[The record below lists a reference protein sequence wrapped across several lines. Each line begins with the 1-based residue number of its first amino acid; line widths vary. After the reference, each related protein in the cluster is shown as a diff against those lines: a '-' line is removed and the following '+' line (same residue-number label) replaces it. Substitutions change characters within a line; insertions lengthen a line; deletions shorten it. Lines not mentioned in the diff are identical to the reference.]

1 MRGQRTCTSFR
12 HARRRQCA
20 DNRAMSLKADLLS
33 LQLQP
38 VFESALA
45 RAGVH
50 ALTPIQVAMIPPMLA
65 ARDLIATAQTGS
77 GKTLAYALP
86 LLLQRLQAPEQAPRV
101 LGGLILV
108 PTRELVAQVA
118 QTLLSLA
125 AALPR
130 RLKIVAATGGEAINP
145 QLMALRGGADIV
157 IATPGRLLDLVTH
170 NALRL
175 SQVSTLVLDEA
186 DRLLDLGFGAELDR
200 ILALLPAQRQSVLVS
215 ATFPA
220 AIASLAKRRLRDP
233 LRITHDAMPEQAPSI
248 TQRAI
253 AVDAGQRTQ
262 LLRHLLLEHG
272 WPQLLVFVASRH
284 GADKVAEKLS
294 KTGIAALPLHGEL
307 SQGRRERTLRAFKQA
322 DVQVLVA
329 TDLAGRGIDI
339 DALPA
344 VLNYDLPR
352 STVDYTHRIGRT
364 ARAGASGVAISFV
377 TADSAQQWRLI
388 EKRQGLRVPTSVIEG
403 FEPTPVQAPAPD
415 HAPGA
420 AVRAADDNGGIKG
433 KRPSKKDKLRAA
445 AQAQA
450 GKPG

>member
-1 MRGQRTCTSFR
+1 
-12 HARRRQCA
+12 
-20 DNRAMSLKADLLS
+20 MSLKADLLS

-86 LLLQRLQAPEQAPRV
+86 LLQQRLQAPEQAPRV

-170 NALRL
+170 NALGL

-186 DRLLDLGFGAELDR
+186 DRLLDLGFGTELDR

-233 LRITHDAMPEQAPSI
+233 LRITLDATPEQAPAI
-248 TQRAI
+248 AQRAI

-262 LLRHLLLEHG
+262 LLRHLLLEYG

-284 GADKVAEKLS
+284 SADKVAEKLS

-403 FEPTPVQAPAPD
+403 FEPTPIQAPAPD

>member
-1 MRGQRTCTSFR
+1 
-12 HARRRQCA
+12 
-20 DNRAMSLKADLLS
+20 MSLKADLLS

-45 RAGVH
+45 RAGVRT
-50 ALTPIQVAMIPPMLA
+50 LTPIQVAMIPPMLA

-86 LLLQRLQAPEQAPRV
+86 LLQQRLQAPEQAPRV

-233 LRITHDAMPEQAPSI
+233 LRITLDATPEQAPAI
-248 TQRAI
+248 AQRAI

-262 LLRHLLLEHG
+262 LLRHLLLEYG

-284 GADKVAEKLS
+284 SADKVAEKLS

>member
-1 MRGQRTCTSFR
+1 
-12 HARRRQCA
+12 
-20 DNRAMSLKADLLS
+20 MSLKADLLS

-86 LLLQRLQAPEQAPRV
+86 LLQQRLQAPEQAPRV

-170 NALRL
+170 NALGL

-186 DRLLDLGFGAELDR
+186 DRLLDLGFGTELDR

-233 LRITHDAMPEQAPSI
+233 LRITLDATPEQAPAI
-248 TQRAI
+248 AQRAI

-262 LLRHLLLEHG
+262 LLRHLLLEYG

-284 GADKVAEKLS
+284 SADKVAEKLS

-420 AVRAADDNGGIKG
+420 AVRAADDNGGIKD

>member
-1 MRGQRTCTSFR
+1 
-12 HARRRQCA
+12 
-20 DNRAMSLKADLLS
+20 MSLKADLLS

-86 LLLQRLQAPEQAPRV
+86 LLQQRLQAPEQAPRV

-233 LRITHDAMPEQAPSI
+233 LRITLDATPEQAPAI
-248 TQRAI
+248 AQRAI

-262 LLRHLLLEHG
+262 LLRHLLLEYG

-284 GADKVAEKLS
+284 SADKVAEKLS

>member
-1 MRGQRTCTSFR
+1 
-12 HARRRQCA
+12 
-20 DNRAMSLKADLLS
+20 
-33 LQLQP
+33 
-38 VFESALA
+38 
-45 RAGVH
+45 
-50 ALTPIQVAMIPPMLA
+50 
-65 ARDLIATAQTGS
+65 
-77 GKTLAYALP
+77 
-86 LLLQRLQAPEQAPRV
+86 
-101 LGGLILV
+101 
-108 PTRELVAQVA
+108 VA

-175 SQVSTLVLDEA
+175 SQVRTLVLDEA
-186 DRLLDLGFGAELDR
+186 DRLLDLGFGAEIDR

-215 ATFPA
+215 ATFPP

-233 LRITHDAMPEQAPSI
+233 LRITIDATPEHAPAI
-248 TQRAI
+248 AQRAI

-262 LLRHLLLEHG
+262 LLRHLLQEHA

-284 GADKVAEKLS
+284 TADKVAEKLS
-294 KTGIAALPLHGEL
+294 KTGIEALPLHGEL

-329 TDLAGRGIDI
+329 TDLAARGIDI

-364 ARAGASGVAISFV
+364 ARAGAS
-377 TADSAQQWRLI
+377 
-388 EKRQGLRVPTSVIEG
+388 
-403 FEPTPVQAPAPD
+403 
-415 HAPGA
+415 
-420 AVRAADDNGGIKG
+420 
-433 KRPSKKDKLRAA
+433 
-445 AQAQA
+445 
-450 GKPG
+450 

>member
-1 MRGQRTCTSFR
+1 
-12 HARRRQCA
+12 
-20 DNRAMSLKADLLS
+20 MSLKADWLS

-38 VFESALA
+38 FFESALA
-45 RAGVH
+45 RAGVR
-50 ALTPIQVAMIPPMLA
+50 APTPIQVAMIPPMLA
-65 ARDLIATAQTGS
+65 GRDLIATAQTGS

-86 LLLQRLQAPEQAPRV
+86 LLQQRLQVPEQAPRV
-101 LGGLILV
+101 LGGLILL
-108 PTRELVAQVA
+108 PTRELVAQVG

-130 RLKIVAATGGEAINP
+130 RLKIFAATGGEAINP

-157 IATPGRLLDLVTH
+157 VATPGRLLDLVTH

-175 SQVSTLVLDEA
+175 SQVGTLVLDEA
-186 DRLLDLGFGAELDR
+186 DRLLDPGFGAELDR
-200 ILALLPAQRQSVLVS
+200 ILALLPVQRQSVLVS
-215 ATFPA
+215 ATFPTT
-220 AIASLAKRRLRDP
+220 IASLAKRRLRDP
-233 LRITHDAMPEQAPSI
+233 LRITIEATPEQAPEI
-248 TQRAI
+248 AQRAI

-262 LLRHLLLEHG
+262 LLRHLLQEHA

-284 GADKVAEKLS
+284 TADKVAEKLS
-294 KTGIAALPLHGEL
+294 KTGIEALPLHGEL

-339 DALPA
+339 DVLPA

-352 STVDYTHRIGRT
+352 STIDYTHRIGRT

-403 FEPTPVQAPAPD
+403 FAPTPAEAPTGDAPD
-415 HAPGA
+415 A

-445 AQAQA
+445 AQAQT
-450 GKPG
+450 GKPDQTRPTHRRK

>member
-1 MRGQRTCTSFR
+1 
-12 HARRRQCA
+12 
-20 DNRAMSLKADLLS
+20 MSLKADLLS

-86 LLLQRLQAPEQAPRV
+86 LLQQRLQAPEQAPRV

-170 NALRL
+170 NALGL

-248 TQRAI
+248 AQRAI
-253 AVDAGQRTQ
+253 AVDAGQLTQ

>member
-1 MRGQRTCTSFR
+1 LLAHPRQLRGLVTRT
-12 HARRRQCA
+12 
-20 DNRAMSLKADLLS
+20 
-33 LQLQP
+33 
-38 VFESALA
+38 
-45 RAGVH
+45 
-50 ALTPIQVAMIPPMLA
+50 
-65 ARDLIATAQTGS
+65 
-77 GKTLAYALP
+77 
-86 LLLQRLQAPEQAPRV
+86 
-101 LGGLILV
+101 
-108 PTRELVAQVA
+108 
-118 QTLLSLA
+118 
-125 AALPR
+125 
-130 RLKIVAATGGEAINP
+130 
-145 QLMALRGGADIV
+145 ALRRA
-157 IATPGRLLDLVTH
+157 P
-170 NALRL
+170 
-175 SQVSTLVLDEA
+175 VSTLVLDEA

-415 HAPGA
+415 HSPGA

>member
-1 MRGQRTCTSFR
+1 
-12 HARRRQCA
+12 
-20 DNRAMSLKADLLS
+20 MSLKADLLS

-86 LLLQRLQAPEQAPRV
+86 LLQQRLQAPEQAPRV

-170 NALRL
+170 NALGL

-186 DRLLDLGFGAELDR
+186 DRLLDLGFGTELDR

-233 LRITHDAMPEQAPSI
+233 LRITLDATPEQAPAI
-248 TQRAI
+248 AQRAI

-262 LLRHLLLEHG
+262 LLRHLLLEYG

-284 GADKVAEKLS
+284 SADKVAEKLS

>member
-1 MRGQRTCTSFR
+1 
-12 HARRRQCA
+12 
-20 DNRAMSLKADLLS
+20 MSLKADLLS

-45 RAGVH
+45 RAGVRT
-50 ALTPIQVAMIPPMLA
+50 LTPIQVAMIPPMLA

-86 LLLQRLQAPEQAPRV
+86 LLQQRLQAPEQAPRV

-233 LRITHDAMPEQAPSI
+233 LRITHDATPEQAPAI
-248 TQRAI
+248 AQRAI

-284 GADKVAEKLS
+284 SADKVAEKLS

>member
-1 MRGQRTCTSFR
+1 
-12 HARRRQCA
+12 
-20 DNRAMSLKADLLS
+20 
-33 LQLQP
+33 
-38 VFESALA
+38 
-45 RAGVH
+45 
-50 ALTPIQVAMIPPMLA
+50 
-65 ARDLIATAQTGS
+65 
-77 GKTLAYALP
+77 P
-86 LLLQRLQAPEQAPRV
+86 LLQQRLQAPEQAPRV

-170 NALRL
+170 NALGL

-415 HAPGA
+415 HSPGA

>member
-1 MRGQRTCTSFR
+1 
-12 HARRRQCA
+12 
-20 DNRAMSLKADLLS
+20 MSLKADLLS

-38 VFESALA
+38 LFESALA
-45 RAGVH
+45 RAGVRT
-50 ALTPIQVAMIPPMLA
+50 LTPIQVAMIPPMLA
-65 ARDLIATAQTGS
+65 GRDLIATAQTGS

-86 LLLQRLQAPEQAPRV
+86 LLQQRLQAPEQAPRV

-145 QLMALRGGADIV
+145 QLIALRGGADIV
-157 IATPGRLLDLVTH
+157 IAPPGRLLDLVAH

-175 SQVSTLVLDEA
+175 SQVRTLVLDEA

-215 ATFPA
+215 ATFPP

-233 LRITHDAMPEQAPSI
+233 LRITIEATPEQTPAI

-262 LLRHLLLEHG
+262 LLRQLLQEHA

-284 GADKVAEKLS
+284 TADKVAEKLS

-307 SQGRRERTLRAFKQA
+307 SQGRRERALRAFKQA

-339 DALPA
+339 AALPA

-352 STVDYTHRIGRT
+352 ATVDYTHRIGRT
-364 ARAGASGVAISFV
+364 ARAGASGTAISFV
-377 TADSAQQWRLI
+377 TPESRPQWRLI
-388 EKRQGLRVPTSVIEG
+388 EKREGVRVPIEVLAG
-403 FEPTPVQAPAPD
+403 FEPVAAPQTDATARAPD
-415 HAPGA
+415 AT
-420 AVRAADDNGGIKG
+420 GGIKG
-433 KRPSKKDKLRAA
+433 KRPNKKDKLRAA
-445 AQAQA
+445 QAA
-450 GKPG
+450 AASDDRH

>member
-1 MRGQRTCTSFR
+1 
-12 HARRRQCA
+12 
-20 DNRAMSLKADLLS
+20 MSLKADLLS

-45 RAGVH
+45 RAGVR

-86 LLLQRLQAPEQAPRV
+86 LLQQRLQAPEQAPRV

-145 QLMALRGGADIV
+145 QLIALRGGADIV
-157 IATPGRLLDLVTH
+157 IAPPGRLLDLVAH

-175 SQVSTLVLDEA
+175 SQVRTLVLDEA

-215 ATFPA
+215 ATFPP

-233 LRITHDAMPEQAPSI
+233 LRITIEATPEQAPAI

-262 LLRHLLLEHG
+262 LLRQLLQEHA

-284 GADKVAEKLS
+284 TADKVAEKLS

-307 SQGRRERTLRAFKQA
+307 SQGRRERALRAFKQA

-339 DALPA
+339 AALPA

-352 STVDYTHRIGRT
+352 ATVDYTHRIGRT
-364 ARAGASGVAISFV
+364 ARAGASGTAISFV
-377 TADSAQQWRLI
+377 TPESRPQWRLI
-388 EKRQGLRVPTSVIEG
+388 EKREGVRVPIEVLAG
-403 FEPTPVQAPAPD
+403 FEPVAAPQTDATARAPD
-415 HAPGA
+415 AT
-420 AVRAADDNGGIKG
+420 GGIKG
-433 KRPSKKDKLRAA
+433 KRPNKKDKLRAA
-445 AQAQA
+445 QAA
-450 GKPG
+450 AASDDRH

>member
-1 MRGQRTCTSFR
+1 MED
-12 HARRRQCA
+12 ALRQ
-20 DNRAMSLKADLLS
+20 
-33 LQLQP
+33 
-38 VFESALA
+38 
-45 RAGVH
+45 
-50 ALTPIQVAMIPPMLA
+50 LA
-65 ARDLIATAQTGS
+65 AH
-77 GKTLAYALP
+77 
-86 LLLQRLQAPEQAPRV
+86 
-101 LGGLILV
+101 
-108 PTRELVAQVA
+108 
-118 QTLLSLA
+118 
-125 AALPR
+125 LPR
-130 RLKIVAATGGEAINP
+130 RLKSVVATGGSSINP
-145 QLMALRGGADIV
+145 QLLALRGGADLV
-157 IATPGRLLDLVTH
+157 VATPGRLLDLVEH

-175 SQVSTLVLDEA
+175 NGVTTLVLDEA
-186 DRLLDLGFGAELDR
+186 DRLLELGFGAELDR
-200 ILALLPAQRQSVLVS
+200 ILALLPAQRQTVLFS
-215 ATFPA
+215 ATFPP

-233 LRITHDAMPEQAPSI
+233 LRVTIDATPEQAPAI
-248 TQRAI
+248 AQCAI

-262 LLRHLLLEHG
+262 LLRHLLQEHA

-284 GADKVAEKLS
+284 SADKVAEKLS

-403 FEPTPVQAPAPD
+403 FEPTPVEAPASD
-415 HAPGA
+415 NAPGTA
-420 AVRAADDNGGIKG
+420 MRAPNDNGGIKG

-445 AQAQA
+445 AQAQT

>member
-1 MRGQRTCTSFR
+1 
-12 HARRRQCA
+12 
-20 DNRAMSLKADLLS
+20 MSLKEDLLS

-38 VFESALA
+38 LFESALA
-45 RAGVH
+45 RAGVRT
-50 ALTPIQVAMIPPMLA
+50 LTPIQVAMIPPMLA
-65 ARDLIATAQTGS
+65 GRDLIATAQTGS

-86 LLLQRLQAPEQAPRV
+86 LLQQRVQAPEQAPRV

-118 QTLLSLA
+118 QTLLPLA

-157 IATPGRLLDLVTH
+157 IATPGRLLDLVAH

-175 SQVSTLVLDEA
+175 AQVSTLLLDEA

-200 ILALLPAQRQSVLVS
+200 IFGLLPAQRQSVLVS
-215 ATFPA
+215 ATFPPAMA
-220 AIASLAKRRLRDP
+220 ALAKWRLRDP
-233 LRITHDAMPEQAPSI
+233 LRITIEATPEQAPAI
-248 TQRAI
+248 AQRAI

-262 LLRHLLLEHG
+262 LLRHLLLEHA

-284 GADKVAEKLS
+284 TADKVAEKLS
-294 KTGIAALPLHGEL
+294 KTGIEALPLHGEL
-307 SQGRRERTLRAFKQA
+307 SQGRRERALRAFKQA
-322 DVQVLVA
+322 EVQVLVA

-403 FEPTPVQAPAPD
+403 FEPTQAADAPAGD
-415 HAPGA
+415 MSDA
-420 AVRAADDNGGIKG
+420 AVRAADNNGGIKG

-445 AQAQA
+445 AQAKT

>member
-1 MRGQRTCTSFR
+1 
-12 HARRRQCA
+12 
-20 DNRAMSLKADLLS
+20 MSLKADLLS

-45 RAGVH
+45 RAGVR

-86 LLLQRLQAPEQAPRV
+86 LLQQRLQAPEQAPRV

-145 QLMALRGGADIV
+145 QLIALRGGADIV
-157 IATPGRLLDLVTH
+157 IAPPGRLLDLVAH

-175 SQVSTLVLDEA
+175 SQVRTLVLDEA

-215 ATFPA
+215 ATFPP

-233 LRITHDAMPEQAPSI
+233 LRITIEATPEQAPAI

-262 LLRHLLLEHG
+262 LLRQLLQEHA

-284 GADKVAEKLS
+284 TADKVAEKLS

-307 SQGRRERTLRAFKQA
+307 SQGRRERALRAFKQA
-322 DVQVLVA
+322 EVQVLVA
-329 TDLAGRGIDI
+329 TDLAARGIDI
-339 DALPA
+339 AALPA

-352 STVDYTHRIGRT
+352 ATVDYTHRIGRT
-364 ARAGASGVAISFV
+364 ARAGASGTAISFV
-377 TADSAQQWRLI
+377 TPESQPQWRLI
-388 EKRQGLRVPTSVIEG
+388 EKREGVRVPIEVLAG
-403 FEPTPVQAPAPD
+403 FEPVAAAQTDATARAPD
-415 HAPGA
+415 TT
-420 AVRAADDNGGIKG
+420 GGIKG
-433 KRPSKKDKLRAA
+433 KRPNKKDRLRAA
-445 AQAQA
+445 QAAAASGDQH
-450 GKPG
+450 

>member
-1 MRGQRTCTSFR
+1 
-12 HARRRQCA
+12 
-20 DNRAMSLKADLLS
+20 MSLKADLLS

-45 RAGVH
+45 RAGVR

-86 LLLQRLQAPEQAPRV
+86 LLQQRLQAPEQAPRV

-186 DRLLDLGFGAELDR
+186 DHLLDLGFGAELDR
-200 ILALLPAQRQSVLVS
+200 ILPLLPAQRQSVLVS

-248 TQRAI
+248 AQRAI

-403 FEPTPVQAPAPD
+403 FEPTPVQAHAPD

>member
-1 MRGQRTCTSFR
+1 
-12 HARRRQCA
+12 
-20 DNRAMSLKADLLS
+20 MSLKADLLS

-45 RAGVH
+45 RAGVR
-50 ALTPIQVAMIPPMLA
+50 ALTPIQVAIIPPMLA

-86 LLLQRLQAPEQAPRV
+86 LLQQRLQAPEQAPRV

-118 QTLLSLA
+118 HTLLSLA

-233 LRITHDAMPEQAPSI
+233 LRITLGGTPEQAPAI
-248 TQRAI
+248 AQRAI

-272 WPQLLVFVASRH
+272 WPQLLVFVTSRH

-415 HAPGA
+415 HASGA
-420 AVRAADDNGGIKG
+420 AARAADDNGGIKG

>member
-1 MRGQRTCTSFR
+1 
-12 HARRRQCA
+12 
-20 DNRAMSLKADLLS
+20 MSLKADLLS

-45 RAGVH
+45 RAGVR

-86 LLLQRLQAPEQAPRV
+86 LLQQRLQAPEQAPRV

-233 LRITHDAMPEQAPSI
+233 LRITHDAMPEQAPAI

>member
-1 MRGQRTCTSFR
+1 
-12 HARRRQCA
+12 
-20 DNRAMSLKADLLS
+20 MSLKADLLS

-86 LLLQRLQAPEQAPRV
+86 LLQQRLQAPEQAPRV

-186 DRLLDLGFGAELDR
+186 DRLLDLGFGTELDR

-233 LRITHDAMPEQAPSI
+233 LRITLDATPEQAPAI
-248 TQRAI
+248 AQRAI

-262 LLRHLLLEHG
+262 LLRHLLLEYG

-284 GADKVAEKLS
+284 SADKVAEKLS

>member
-1 MRGQRTCTSFR
+1 
-12 HARRRQCA
+12 
-20 DNRAMSLKADLLS
+20 MSLKADLLS

-45 RAGVH
+45 RAGVRT
-50 ALTPIQVAMIPPMLA
+50 LTPIQVAMIPPMLA

-403 FEPTPVQAPAPD
+403 FEPTPVQAPAFN
-415 HAPGA
+415 HAPGT

>member
-1 MRGQRTCTSFR
+1 
-12 HARRRQCA
+12 
-20 DNRAMSLKADLLS
+20 MSLKADLLS

-86 LLLQRLQAPEQAPRV
+86 LLQQRLQAPEQAPRV

-170 NALRL
+170 NALGL

-233 LRITHDAMPEQAPSI
+233 LRITLDATPEQAPAI
-248 TQRAI
+248 AQRAI

-262 LLRHLLLEHG
+262 LLRHLLLEYG

-284 GADKVAEKLS
+284 SADKVAEKLS